1 MKVETEEGIKVR
13 ELSLYMREMSLQYT
27 KGTCSFIKRK
37 KGANTRKY
45 RKMK

>member
-13 ELSLYMREMSLQYT
+13 ELSLYMREMSLY
-27 KGTCSFIKRK
+27 KRDMFFHKEK